1 MSKYKIEPWP
11 PQSKTGMQSGKIP
24 AGVKVTDTETGHWHC
39 CNIYRSQHQN
49 RDAAIRT
56 LKAVQVGGPSHDNQ

>member
-1 MSKYKIEPWP
+1 MSKYKIEPWT
-11 PQSKTGMQSGKIP
+11 PQPNGGMQTGKIP

-49 RDAAIRT
+49 KDHAIRT
-56 LKAVQVGGPSHDNQ
+56 LKALQETSHDNR